1 MFQTW
6 IWLKFLCCN
15 DLETKKVTVEK
26 NINKYIIITPPPFLL
41 CSIQIRSQFFLL
53 PFIFPFFINCLLYRL
68 VLCLTEKADQLNRYY
83 QTPFIAERVKIQ
95 KAGSAH
101 WLNRCSIGYWKENNS
116 PYGYILLYIWEQ
128 ICHRARGS
136 LACRVSLLFSR
147 RLLKDRCLAAQ
158 ALVFS
163 ETTALHKAELSFTFN
178 EKKKKNV
185 HFMELFLQLI
195 PYFSR

>member
-15 DLETKKVTVEK
+15 DLETKKVTVEE

-41 CSIQIRSQFFLL
+41 CSIQIRSQFSLL

-128 ICHRARGS
+128 ICHRARGHS
-136 LACRVSLLFSR
+136 LVGFHCFSQGDCWKTDAWR
-147 RLLKDRCLAAQ
+147 HRLSCFQKLQRCI
-158 ALVFS
+158 
-163 ETTALHKAELSFTFN
+163 KLS
-178 EKKKKNV
+178 
-185 HFMELFLQLI
+185 
-195 PYFSR
+195 